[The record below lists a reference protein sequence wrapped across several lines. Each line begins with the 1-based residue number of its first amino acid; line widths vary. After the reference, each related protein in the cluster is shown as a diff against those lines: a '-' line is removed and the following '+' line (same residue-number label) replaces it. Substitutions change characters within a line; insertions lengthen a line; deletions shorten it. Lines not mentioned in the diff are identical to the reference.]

1 MEVRILPGLFNMTV
15 EKISIKSSLKKEL
28 DKYGSKKESYS
39 TKLSRVLNI
48 AKGNTTVCP
57 FIEDDLLAQI
67 LASKNAKSRPFEDV
81 AKELKI

>member
-1 MEVRILPGLFNMTV
+1 MTV
-15 EKISIKSSLKKEL
+15 QKISIRSDLKKEL
-28 DKYGSKKESYS
+28 DKYGNKKDSYS

-67 LASKNAKSRPFEDV
+67 LASKDGKSRPFEEV